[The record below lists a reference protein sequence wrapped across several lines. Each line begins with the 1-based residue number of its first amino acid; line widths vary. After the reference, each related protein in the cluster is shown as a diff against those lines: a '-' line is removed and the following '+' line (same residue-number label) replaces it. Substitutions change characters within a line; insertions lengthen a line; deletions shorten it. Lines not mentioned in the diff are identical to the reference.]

1 MSKESLARRKNNKVK
16 STAGQEQFEQKVLG
30 DNCIPL
36 LHELVIYTK
45 LANYGNIRNLLITI
59 LDSEDKKRV
68 FEATDGNNSTRQIE
82 SVTGVNKDTV
92 SNWWDEWEREGIV
105 EESEEV
111 RGRRCKV
118 VSLGEFGI
126 DVAAGR
132 KERFK
137 RQKTDQASQN
147 K

>member
-92 SNWWDEWEREGIV
+92 SNWWDEWDSVLQNNALPKAIGISL
-105 EESEEV
+105 EIEST
-111 RGRRCKV
+111 
-118 VSLGEFGI
+118 
-126 DVAAGR
+126 
-132 KERFK
+132 
-137 RQKTDQASQN
+137 KTIAPSSPPV
-147 K
+147 KI